1 MSNSQISFVKLM
13 IQYIFT
19 LKLARKLHLIII
31 FIITG
36 TYNGNNSE
44 MEEKQMTI
52 CICTTNNY
60 CYVSA

>member
-52 CICTTNNY
+52 LY
-60 CYVSA
+60 MYY